1 MRNWRE
7 KKEDVNSCEFTKI
20 HKRSP
25 SVSVSVSVSV
35 SESVSVSVSNIVLN
49 HEK

>member
-1 MRNWRE
+1 MRDWRN
-7 KKEDVNSCEFTKI
+7 KKEDVNSREFTKI
-20 HKRSP
+20 HKCSP
-25 SVSVSVSVSV
+25 SVSV